1 MTLGH
6 HKGVGRKSF
15 PTRSANEVMGIPNYH
30 KQSSSKR
37 NSNTSNNNTNNIHAP
52 RRKLAKGEI
61 PYVSPD
67 NGNTRYYADRYYIDV
82 PSSTIEYQLSNNSNN
97 YNTNTNS
104 NNSSSTSNRM
114 PVYCNKCG
122 NKHEVKHHHR
132 MAHDTY
138 KKSEDDDHIG
148 IDNNRSTTSS
158 HQPLFNRSQFINS
171 LGKQKVIN
179 YAQME
184 RPFDFI

>member
-30 KQSSSKR
+30 KQTSKR
-37 NSNTSNNNTNNIHAP
+37 NNSTSNINTNNIHAP

-67 NGNTRYYADRYYIDV
+67 NGITRYYADRYYIDV
-82 PSSTIEYQLSNNSNN
+82 PSSTIEYQLSNNSN

-104 NNSSSTSNRM
+104 NNSSSTFKNRM

-122 NKHEVKHHHR
+122 NMHEVTHHHR

-138 KKSEDDDHIG
+138 KKESEEEDDIG
-148 IDNNRSTTSS
+148 IDNRTTTTS
-158 HQPLFNRSQFINS
+158 QPLFNRSQFINS
-171 LGKQKVIN
+171 LGKKQKS
-179 YAQME
+179 
-184 RPFDFI
+184 

>member
-37 NSNTSNNNTNNIHAP
+37 NNSNSINNTNNIHAP

-67 NGNTRYYADRYYIDV
+67 NGITRYYADRYYIDV

-104 NNSSSTSNRM
+104 NNSSSTFKNRI

-138 KKSEDDDHIG
+138 KKSEEEDDIIG
-148 IDNNRSTTSS
+148 IDNRRTTTSQ
-158 HQPLFNRSQFINS
+158 QPLFNRSQFINS
-171 LGKQKVIN
+171 LGK
-179 YAQME
+179 Y
-184 RPFDFI
+184 RS